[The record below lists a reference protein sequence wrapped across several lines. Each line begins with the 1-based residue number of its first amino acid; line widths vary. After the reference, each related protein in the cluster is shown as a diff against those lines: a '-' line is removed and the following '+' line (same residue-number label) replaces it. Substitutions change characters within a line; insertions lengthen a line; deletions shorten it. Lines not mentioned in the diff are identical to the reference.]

1 MITTG
6 MTTTAVMTSTIATKT
21 HTRRVAALAL
31 PARGRVGVGWKS
43 SPPSLTGLIV
53 ASETPRIATSD
64 VFTMRGQFNGPELLC
79 VWLTCTKLPVSTSA
93 YHSLSIG
100 VPSSNAQRRP

>member
-43 SPPSLTGLIV
+43 SPPSQTGPIA

-64 VFTMRGQFNGPELLC
+64 MFTMRGQFKGARAFMRLANL
-79 VWLTCTKLPVSTSA
+79 
-93 YHSLSIG
+93 Y
-100 VPSSNAQRRP
+100 